1 MLADS
6 VFSVCAADPDE
17 PAAIVVNKFHKLPE
31 QLAMMLAKP
40 WLAARSPVSAVRELL
55 AYGASTSSDERLI
68 AIAVARSVGPTAAE
82 GWREWARMPGFG
94 VYARAWLTEQGEVV
108 TADPRDEAWMTVDAM
123 SAQSATMPD
132 EAVPLAIQ
140 MGMQQASVDPAEMVD
155 LVSRSGHPDAGWLL
169 EAINAPPENN
179 TPTDVYQLKITLREV
194 SEPSVWRRVTVP
206 AETRLD
212 SLHYMIQD
220 AMGWEGGHAHMFT
233 VGRRMYGDPA
243 AELSDEGKVTLRDLL
258 SRRGSKLLYTYDF
271 GDDWEHDVVFEERD
285 HGAGAPRCLEGEGMC
300 PPDDCGGASGYA
312 QLKEILADPGDEEH
326 EDMLEWMGLDSG
338 ADFNP
343 KDFSVDEVNMRLGNP
358 FGG

>member
-1 MLADS
+1 
-6 VFSVCAADPDE
+6 
-17 PAAIVVNKFHKLPE
+17 
-31 QLAMMLAKP
+31 
-40 WLAARSPVSAVRELL
+40 
-55 AYGASTSSDERLI
+55 
-68 AIAVARSVGPTAAE
+68 
-82 GWREWARMPGFG
+82 
-94 VYARAWLTEQGEVV
+94 
-108 TADPRDEAWMTVDAM
+108 
-123 SAQSATMPD
+123 MPD

-169 EAINAPPENN
+169 EAINAPPKNN

-358 FGG
+358 VGG